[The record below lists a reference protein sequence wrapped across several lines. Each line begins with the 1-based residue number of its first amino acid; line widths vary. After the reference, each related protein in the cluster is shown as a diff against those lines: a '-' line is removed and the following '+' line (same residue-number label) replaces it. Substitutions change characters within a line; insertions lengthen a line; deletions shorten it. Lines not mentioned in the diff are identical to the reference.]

1 MALIISLSILGLLL
15 IIAEIILIPGIFV
28 AGTLGLVSIGAACWL
43 AFDGIGPEA
52 GYITIAANAVLAVV
66 CAVLSLRS
74 KTWKKLSLHTEIDSR
89 TDSRPEDKGI
99 SVGSQG
105 VTITRLAPMGK
116 VLFGDTTVECSA
128 RNGIIDPGQ
137 QVEVILIDDNKIFVK
152 PL

>member
-1 MALIISLSILGLLL
+1 MPILM
-15 IIAEIILIPGIFV
+15 
-28 AGTLGLVSIGAACWL
+28 
-43 AFDGIGPEA
+43 
-52 GYITIAANAVLAVV
+52 GYGEESAYEDTRPRR
-66 CAVLSLRS
+66 LRS
-74 KTWKKLSLHTEIDSR
+74 AWKKLSLHTEIDSR

>member
-43 AFDGIGPEA
+43 AFDGIGPDA

-99 SVGSQG
+99 TVGSQG

-128 RNGIIDPGQ
+128 RNGIVDPGQ